1 MVKHEIKIEFDN
13 SEDLKSIIEKTYFED
28 GNMGKIGNKKNPI
41 LITKESD
48 PQSYENLTG
57 LGNTTIK
64 ISNQELIDGTIRFLV
79 EEEKENIKI
88 YPISIYCIKEED
100 KYSFY

>member
-1 MVKHEIKIEFDN
+1 MKLQT
-13 SEDLKSIIEKTYFED
+13 LKSIIEKTYFED
-28 GNMGKIGNKKNPI
+28 GNMGKIGNKKNAI

-64 ISNQELIDGTIRFLV
+64 ISLR
-79 EEEKENIKI
+79 
-88 YPISIYCIKEED
+88 
-100 KYSFY
+100 SFKLSGRSL